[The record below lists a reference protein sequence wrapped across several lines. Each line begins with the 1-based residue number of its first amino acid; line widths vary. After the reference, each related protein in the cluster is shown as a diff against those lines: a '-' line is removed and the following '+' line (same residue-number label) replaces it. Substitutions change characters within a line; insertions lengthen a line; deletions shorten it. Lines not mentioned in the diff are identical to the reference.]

1 MGRGKQQCGCGHL
14 SCSTWGAQGQGT
26 EVSSF
31 VCALSSE
38 GETTK
43 PPPRQRG
50 AQGPVGARSACQ
62 PGAEVRCWG
71 HHWHQALP
79 RSQELIMSPQ
89 VTPLGSS
96 PRHEESVPCPA
107 VPCCALLCHTALPS
121 SVPLLLT
128 VSSGCI
134 LHRHSNWK
142 SHWNCSGAQA
152 RAGGRSTRQ
161 VWAHPCVA
169 PNAEPVQC

>member
-1 MGRGKQQCGCGHL
+1 MPSPLRVKPPNHHPGRGGHR
-14 SCSTWGAQGQGT
+14 GQ
-26 EVSSF
+26 
-31 VCALSSE
+31 
-38 GETTK
+38 
-43 PPPRQRG
+43 
-50 AQGPVGARSACQ
+50 VGARSACQ

-89 VTPLGSS
+89 VTPLGA
-96 PRHEESVPCPA
+96 PQGMRRVCRAVPCCA
-107 VPCCALLCHTALPS
+107 VLCCALLCHTALPS
-121 SVPLLLT
+121 PVPLLLT